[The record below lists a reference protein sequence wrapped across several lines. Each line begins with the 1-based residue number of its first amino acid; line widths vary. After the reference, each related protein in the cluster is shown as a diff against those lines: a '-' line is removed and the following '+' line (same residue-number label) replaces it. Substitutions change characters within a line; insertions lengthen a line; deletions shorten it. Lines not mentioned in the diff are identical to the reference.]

1 MRSDDYND
9 NVFVNCPFDPQYR
22 PLFLAIIF
30 AILDCGFIPRCSREV
45 DDATQVRLR
54 AILDLVSDSR
64 YGVHD
69 LSRVE
74 LDDVTG
80 LPRFNMPFE
89 LGIFFSAKH
98 FGEGAHKRKQCIIL
112 DKTKY
117 RYQKYI
123 SDISGVDVTAHK
135 NSAKTAIVSVR
146 NWLVTSSRRKSI
158 PPGEEISRRF
168 QKFQRDIR
176 KICRQRGISYESMP
190 FIEMTRNMSDWLN
203 LNQLIHQPLFQ

>member
-146 NWLVTSSRRKSI
+146 NWLNVLAPQEHSAGRGDISQI
-158 PPGEEISRRF
+158 PEVSARYQE
-168 QKFQRDIR
+168 
-176 KICRQRGISYESMP
+176 
-190 FIEMTRNMSDWLN
+190 N
-203 LNQLIHQPLFQ
+203 LPTARNQLRIDAVH